1 MNIQQQA
8 AAQDESLEVCIAAAP
23 GSGKSTTLIGAV
35 EYEIQRTGKSH
46 HIALITF
53 TNAGADVMKARL
65 KQPVGFVG
73 TLHSYMLGLLR
84 QRDPSLEVIQLEEA
98 DKIMEDVAQSL
109 RYKGSKSALVEAR
122 QNFWNKPMTLGRHSD
137 AERVMLHYAQ
147 TLSAQHKAEFDL
159 ILARGLRDI
168 ALHPLRPMK
177 FYVDEF
183 QDSSPLDM
191 AIYQK
196 HPKTGLFVVGDHN
209 QAIFSFRGSDPQ
221 IFADFFNRPS
231 VSRHIL
237 DLNYRSTIQICEAA
251 NKLIAYNNPPIKME
265 MKSANNANGPHLH
278 SYLLPDAYQ
287 HDMKVE
293 ELVRTHASE
302 WEDMAV
308 LCRTN
313 AQANELKAFIQNRGI
328 DLERNKV
335 FIGTIHSSKGREF
348 HRVAI
353 ACADETE
360 DEWQKITDEDRRLF
374 YVAITRAKYAVHA
387 VSAARR
393 HVEWKGWQDR
403 RPTKFINEAGFLF
416 TTYEA
421 GTPTGN

>member
-1 MNIQQQA
+1 MNTQQQA
-8 AAQDESLEVCIAAAP
+8 AAEDESPEVCIAAAP

-35 EYEIQRTGKSH
+35 EHEIHRTGKGS

-53 TNAGADVMKARL
+53 TNAAADVMKARL

-147 TLSAQHKAEFDL
+147 TLSAKHKAEFDL

-168 ALHPLRPMK
+168 VLHPPRPMK

-191 AIYQK
+191 AIYDK
-196 HPKTGLFVVGDHN
+196 HPKTGLWVCGDHN

-231 VSRHIL
+231 VSRHVL
-237 DLNYRSTIQICEAA
+237 FANYRSTIQICAAA
-251 NKLIAYNNPPIKME
+251 NALIEHNNPPIKFE
-265 MKSANNANGPHLH
+265 MASASMSDGPHLH

-313 AQANELKAFIQNRGI
+313 AQSNELKAFIQNRGI

-348 HRVAI
+348 HRVVL

-360 DEWQKITDEDRRLF
+360 DEWQKITAEDRRLF

-393 HVEWKGWQDR
+393 YFEWKGWGDR

-416 TTYEA
+416 TTYES
-421 GTPTGN
+421 